1 MSSDSGAEAP
11 PPPPPVLLYKSYGVG
26 LCSVT
31 LIDLYAII
39 VPLFALSFGATPGE
53 IGLLAG
59 ARAAGPAIF
68 ALHGG
73 SLVDR
78 MGSRRM
84 LLICSTIVGV
94 AALMIPALPWFW
106 PLFILQFAS
115 GLFTTFNWIAA
126 QTLVAQIGHG
136 DAAILGRYN
145 FIIRAGTVGG
155 PVAAGALWDF
165 GGAWPTFGAVA
176 IASACL
182 FLLATIVPEQ
192 HVDRA
197 AAAPPPRLIEML
209 PRLSDFTKPLSLMLI
224 PVICFTIVVSTL
236 RNGTNGMQ
244 TSIFV
249 VYLQSLDYPGTLIG
263 VLFGAA
269 EAAVAC
275 ASLVVGTIK
284 GIGRSEWVLLGT
296 SVAAIVAICSTPFL
310 GGWFPALFFM
320 QVIFGG
326 AQGFMQPIMFSIQ
339 SAVVGKDRQGS
350 VVGLR
355 LATNRVA
362 NMIIPPI
369 AGAIADH
376 AGLEASFI
384 WVGAAF
390 LTGCVI
396 VGILI
401 LVLPSFRLKR

>member
-1 MSSDSGAEAP
+1 MSSDSGAETP
-11 PPPPPVLLYKSYGVG
+11 PPPPPALLYKSYGVG

-59 ARAAGPAIF
+59 ARSAGPAIF

-84 LLICSTIVGV
+84 LLICSTIVGA
-94 AALMIPALPWFW
+94 AALMIPSMPWFW
-106 PLFILQFAS
+106 PLFILQLVS

-126 QTLVAQIGHG
+126 QTLVAQIGRG

-145 FIIRAGTVGG
+145 FIIRAGTVFG
-155 PVAAGALWDF
+155 PVGAGALWDF

-176 IASACL
+176 IASVCL
-182 FLLATIVPEQ
+182 FVLARTVPEQ
-192 HVDRA
+192 NPDRVTE
-197 AAAPPPRLIEML
+197 PPPRLIDML
-209 PRLSDFTKPLSLMLI
+209 PRFSDFTRPLSLMLM

-249 VYLQSLDYPGTLIG
+249 IYLQSLDYPGTLIG

-275 ASLVVGTIK
+275 ASLVVGMVK
-284 GIGRSEWVLLGT
+284 NIGRSEWILLGT

-320 QVIFGG
+320 QIIFGG

-339 SAVVGKDRQGS
+339 SMEVGKDRQGS
-350 VVGLR
+350 IVGLR

-376 AGLEASFI
+376 AGLEASFTL
-384 WVGAAF
+384 VGAGF
-390 LTGCVI
+390 LVGCVV

-401 LVLPSFRLKR
+401 LVLPNFRLRR